1 LEPYNEHTSNFNLS
15 SKQYI
20 EALMNG
26 RFAIG
31 KLDITTHL
39 FNFFN
44 QILRRVFLEQKHFIC
59 PSLKVRILV
68 EKIKIQEVK

>member
-1 LEPYNEHTSNFNLS
+1 
-15 SKQYI
+15 
-20 EALMNG
+20 MNG
-26 RFAIG
+26 RFAIE

-68 EKIKIQEVK
+68 TKLKWKSNRNYDQVHAL